1 MGVCVSL
8 YRISPCLLPLLPSLP
23 TFHGCVCVSVYDKSM
38 FATFAT
44 FATHFSWVC
53 VCVCV
58 PGKHKNTDMDVL
70 GCILVF
76 LSKCPIV
83 MQMRKFKFSQSETL
97 LLGALLDP

>member
-1 MGVCVSL
+1 MG
-8 YRISPCLLPLLPSLP
+8 
-23 TFHGCVCVSVYDKSM
+23 VCVSVYDKSM
-38 FATFAT
+38 FAT

-58 PGKHKNTDMDVL
+58 PAKHKNTDMDVL
-70 GCILVF
+70 GCSLVF

-97 LLGALLDP
+97 LLGALLDPNVLTLKVGGFEIFIRSCNATPR